1 MCLLTNT
8 EQLSAGEAAEQKAV
22 TYRENIQ
29 GVGIQLVGSSRHN
42 HWEVPSPS
50 DDTFVPATR
59 CSAPIG
65 R

>member
-22 TYRENIQ
+22 TYRENIE
-29 GVGIQLVGSSRHN
+29 GVGIRLVGGNRRN
-42 HWEVPSPS
+42 HWEVSSPS
-50 DDTFVPATR
+50 NGTFVPATR
-59 CSAPIG
+59 CGAPIG